1 MQVLLQDL
9 VNLLCSSFLMF
20 VLGRKQA
27 FIKKRKKKVTRWRPF
42 KNQINK
48 WKHKEKE
55 QLWGKLQKVALGHK
69 LEADRCDVQKNAEN
83 F

>member
-27 FIKKRKKKVTRWRPF
+27 FIKKRKKKSDKMKT
-42 KNQINK
+42 I
-48 WKHKEKE
+48 
-55 QLWGKLQKVALGHK
+55 
-69 LEADRCDVQKNAEN
+69 
-83 F
+83 